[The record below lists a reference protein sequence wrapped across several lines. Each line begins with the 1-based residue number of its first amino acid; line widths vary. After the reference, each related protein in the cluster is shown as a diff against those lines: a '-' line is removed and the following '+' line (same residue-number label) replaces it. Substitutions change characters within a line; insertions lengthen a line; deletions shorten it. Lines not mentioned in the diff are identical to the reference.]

1 MHPKFPNIRPRKKGK
16 RNRVWTLVFLVFLL
30 FGTFGYLLYRFGEAS
45 LDSLSGLVCYSAI
58 CWATVYGISQR
69 SQQVSKISQGLLFA
83 GIVATFYP
91 LGFAMSAHFWDGLAV
106 VRHDNVNQT
115 STYDKWDRDGT
126 SREEIDLPL
135 TEFHID
141 GDEGAHLAAVKALY
155 DSKGS
160 FSKLKNGSS
169 KPDGHNQAYWINRSL
184 RGHPLGFHLVYL
196 PAANSPPF
204 ARILATCIFLA
215 AICSAYWA
223 GQQLDSNH
231 HFGLLTSAIFAA
243 IAHVFWFHGFRVSSD
258 ILPCVPTFLAIGCFW
273 ASINNK
279 KERMLYIKRCAF
291 FLTIACSIT
300 HTASL
305 VVVGFIPLLWIHHRH
320 QFWKSALWLTVP
332 TFVITVAGV
341 SMSAAIVGPENH
353 GIIGRF
359 FQETASAKEFND
371 EGKNLFWMIQ
381 RLPRDLGIPIL
392 LFVTWSIFIMVVS
405 SLKNRS
411 NLYLLSSALAI
422 LIPATTL
429 FFAEIRYT
437 YPGWL
442 LIIVGLGGHNAWK
455 LFSPRQRSVIV
466 SCLVTFILVKFLYL
480 RIELAH
486 SADQTG

>member
-1 MHPKFPNIRPRKKGK
+1 
-16 RNRVWTLVFLVFLL
+16 
-30 FGTFGYLLYRFGEAS
+30 
-45 LDSLSGLVCYSAI
+45 
-58 CWATVYGISQR
+58 
-69 SQQVSKISQGLLFA
+69 
-83 GIVATFYP
+83 
-91 LGFAMSAHFWDGLAV
+91 
-106 VRHDNVNQT
+106 
-115 STYDKWDRDGT
+115 
-126 SREEIDLPL
+126 
-135 TEFHID
+135 
-141 GDEGAHLAAVKALY
+141 
-155 DSKGS
+155 
-160 FSKLKNGSS
+160 
-169 KPDGHNQAYWINRSL
+169 
-184 RGHPLGFHLVYL
+184 
-196 PAANSPPF
+196 
-204 ARILATCIFLA
+204 
-215 AICSAYWA
+215 
-223 GQQLDSNH
+223 
-231 HFGLLTSAIFAA
+231 
-243 IAHVFWFHGFRVSSD
+243 
-258 ILPCVPTFLAIGCFW
+258 
-273 ASINNK
+273 
-279 KERMLYIKRCAF
+279 MLYIKRCAF